1 MNEWQLIFLQRK
13 ANRLARQR
21 GQVPGLYIR
30 RPPCADEAR
39 TLGLAVEALDG
50 GEEKDRRT
58 VGGDR
63 LSSI

>member
-1 MNEWQLIFLQRK
+1 MECQRCLLGK
-13 ANRLARQR
+13 EARYR
-21 GQVPGLYIR
+21 VYIYGGAMETKVCA
-30 RPPCADEAR
+30 PCADEAR
-39 TLGLAVEALDG
+39 TLGLAVEALDR